1 MVPSEKRYVKLA
13 LKTFPKLDASV
24 TNDDEEESEED
35 DFDNV
40 KHSFPTTVTDDRAKY
55 PLDA

>member
-1 MVPSEKRYVKLA
+1 MLA